1 MAEVIYVY
9 YKSYEN
15 NAKTQK
21 YYQENIN
28 FPFLMSFLFF
38 WKCCYNELER
48 IPNVTRYFILFTNF
62 LIGYNPEKYG
72 YYHQIQSVWLQLTY
86 CVALNLYP

>member
-38 WKCCYNELER
+38 WKYCY
-48 IPNVTRYFILFTNF
+48 
-62 LIGYNPEKYG
+62 K
-72 YYHQIQSVWLQLTY
+72 
-86 CVALNLYP
+86 